1 MQFKRYEAWTKG
13 LNLIVWLC
21 CLIVVALGVRIAI
34 IQGDFTFFLISIAVS
49 CLSSLWVFVSARLA
63 ARAVDKGSL
72 KDYLIVNEKEI
83 MLFSKSETTC
93 IYWEDATSYKVIKP
107 YRGLQT
113 AIIRDSSGKRI
124 SFGSSDR
131 IDKRIIKI
139 CPELKEK
146 IAIYS
151 SLKLA
156 EENQGNTGDG
166 TVCSDKTPK

>member
-83 MLFSKSETTC
+83 K
-93 IYWEDATSYKVIKP
+93 
-107 YRGLQT
+107 
-113 AIIRDSSGKRI
+113 
-124 SFGSSDR
+124 
-131 IDKRIIKI
+131 
-139 CPELKEK
+139 
-146 IAIYS
+146 
-151 SLKLA
+151 
-156 EENQGNTGDG
+156 NTGDG
-166 TVCSDKTPK
+166 PLCSVSIRQASRMTGVSVGIVRKFSN

>member
-113 AIIRDSSGKRI
+113 TIICDSKGNKI

-131 IDKRIIKI
+131 LDKKIISFY
-139 CPELKEK
+139 PE
-146 IAIYS
+146 IQSRMTVFS
-151 SLKLA
+151 SMKMA
-156 EENQGNTGDG
+156 EDYGTGDG
-166 TVCSDKTPK
+166 SPSHEENSK